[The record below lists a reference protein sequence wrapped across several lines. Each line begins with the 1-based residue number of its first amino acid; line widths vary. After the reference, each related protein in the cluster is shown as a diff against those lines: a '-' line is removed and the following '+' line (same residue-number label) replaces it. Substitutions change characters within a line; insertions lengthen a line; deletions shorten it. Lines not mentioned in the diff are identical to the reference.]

1 MSDRGWENNGIANM
15 HTTIQHQLDP
25 SLCDTLQHRWCIN
38 KTNIKAEATW
48 SQFRSQWVPGF
59 EDVLDHGVNT
69 GIYDPSDP
77 LEKYDILL
85 LCCTTTN

>member
-1 MSDRGWENNGIANM
+1 M
-15 HTTIQHQLDP
+15 HTTIRHQLDP

-48 SQFRSQWVPGF
+48 SQFHSQWVPGF

-77 LEKYDILL
+77 LRKYDILL
-85 LCCTTTN
+85 LHCTTTN